1 MSKDEKIYL
10 IMEYDDDTETLHII
24 DSTRGYPKNVDH
36 QKYVVASV
44 DDALKIKSTLLVL
57 ETTKVPPIIKTILR
71 KGSSSDTAF

>member
-24 DSTRGYPKNVDH
+24 DSTRGYPKNVSQD
-36 QKYVVASV
+36 KVVASV
-44 DDALKIKSTLLVL
+44 DDVLKIKSTLLVL
-57 ETTKVPPIIKTILR
+57 ETTKVPPIIKAILR

>member
-24 DSTRGYPKNVDH
+24 DSTRGYPKNVSQD
-36 QKYVVASV
+36 KVVASV
-44 DDALKIKSTLLVL
+44 DDVLKIKSTLLVL
-57 ETTKVPPIIKTILR
+57 ETAKVPQIIKTILR

>member
-10 IMEYDDDTETLHII
+10 IMEYDEDTETLHII
-24 DSTRGYPKNVDH
+24 DSTRGYPKNVSQD
-36 QKYVVASV
+36 KVVASV
-44 DDALKIKSTLLVL
+44 DDVLKIKSTLLVL